1 MKVWPL
7 AVLSILVGM
16 FAAIATSPAQPGSS
30 GFIPK
35 STTPAPFI
43 LGKTEQYQRAAT
55 YAQKQGGDAILIL
68 KKDEVVLEQYS
79 ASYSASK
86 PHALASGTK
95 SFAGVM
101 AVSAAQDDLLKLDE
115 PVSKTIKE
123 WRSDWQKSKITI
135 RQLLN
140 LSSGIAPGKLGQVP
154 TYIQAVKAP
163 LLHPP
168 GDYFQYGPTP
178 FQVFGELMRR
188 KLAPRKEDPLTYL
201 KRSILNP
208 IGLKVADWK
217 RGSDGYPNLPS
228 GASLTAR
235 EWAKFGQLLEHQGR
249 WGDEEVLDRS
259 FLKQI
264 FKGSE
269 INESYGLGIWLNAL
283 GPSPNGK
290 PQNLLSAAPKD
301 AFMAAGALDQRLY
314 VIPSRDLVIV
324 RFGNSN
330 AFEDNTFLTILF
342 SEE

>member
-1 MKVWPL
+1 MKIWPS
-7 AVLSILVGM
+7 AVFSILMGVS
-16 FAAIATSPAQPGSS
+16 AATATSPAPQGTADST
-30 GFIPK
+30 PK
-35 STTPAPFI
+35 TTPAPLI

-68 KKDEVVLEQYS
+68 KKDEIVLEQYT
-79 ASYSASK
+79 APYSETK
-86 PHALASGTK
+86 PHPLASGTK

-101 AVSAAQDDLLKLDE
+101 AVSAAQDGLLKLDE

-123 WRSDWQKSKITI
+123 WQGDWQKSKITI

-154 TYIQAVKAP
+154 TYAQAVKAP
-163 LLHPP
+163 LLQPP

-188 KLAPRKEDPLTYL
+188 KLAPRKEDPLAYL

-217 RGSDGYPNLPS
+217 RGSDGHPNLPS

-235 EWAKFGQLLEHQGR
+235 EWAKFGQLLERQGR
-249 WGDEEVLDRS
+249 WNGEEVLDRS
-259 FLKQI
+259 FLKHV

-269 INESYGLGIWLNAL
+269 INESYGLGVWLNAL

-324 RFGNSN
+324 RFGNNN

-342 SEE
+342 SDE